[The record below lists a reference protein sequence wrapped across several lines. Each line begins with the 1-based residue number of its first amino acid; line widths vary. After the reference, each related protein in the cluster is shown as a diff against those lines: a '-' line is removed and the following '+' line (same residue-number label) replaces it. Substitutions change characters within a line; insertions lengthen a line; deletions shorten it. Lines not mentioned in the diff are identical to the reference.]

1 MTTVLIL
8 YASSLGNTKRMA
20 DAIAEGA
27 SGVEQTTVRMQ
38 TVDATSID
46 DVWSCDALVLGSPV
60 RQGAADSRVRNFIEG
75 DCERLML
82 SGRLATK
89 VGAVFTVGAS
99 PHGRHGD
106 GAELAQLGMLRAL
119 AAGGMTIVSGPCEW
133 HNATLRGPYWGPH
146 ARLCVRDDGREV
158 LQEGSIESGHLHG
171 YRIAQA
177 TLSFKYQPM
186 ARPRRR
192 TGSWPRVAELFSGVR
207 EHLRSV
213 R

>member
-1 MTTVLIL
+1 MTTVLII

-27 SGVEQTTVRMQ
+27 RGIDSAVVRLK
-38 TVDATSID
+38 TVDETSID
-46 DVWSCDALVLGSPV
+46 DVWACDALVLGSPV
-60 RQGAADSRVRNFIEG
+60 RQGSADARVRNFIEV

-89 VGAVFTVGAS
+89 VGAVFTVGAN

-106 GAELAQLGMLRAL
+106 GAEIAQLAMLRPL
-119 AAGGMTIVSGPCEW
+119 AAGGMTLVSGPCEW
-133 HNATLRGPYWGPH
+133 RSATMRGPYWGPH
-146 ARLCVRDDGREV
+146 ARLRMQEDGREV
-158 LQEGSIESGHLHG
+158 LQEGSVEAGHLHG

-177 TLSFKYQPM
+177 SLSFKHAPLD
-186 ARPRRR
+186 RPRRVVSR
-192 TGSWPRVAELFSGVR
+192 PRIADLFNGMR
-207 EHLRSV
+207 EHMRSV

>member
-27 SGVEQTTVRMQ
+27 GDVEQVTVRMQ
-38 TVDATSID
+38 TIDETSID
-46 DVWSCDALVLGSPV
+46 DIWACDALVLGSPV
-60 RQGAADSRVRNFIEG
+60 RQGSADLRVRSFLEN

-89 VGAVFTVGAS
+89 VGAVFTVGAT

-106 GAELAQLGMLRAL
+106 GAEIAQLAMLRSL

-133 HNATLRGPYWGPH
+133 RSATLRGPFWGPH
-146 ARLCVRDDGREV
+146 ARLCIQEDGREV
-158 LQEGSIESGHLHG
+158 LQDGSVEAGQLHG
-171 YRIAQA
+171 YRVAQA
-177 TLSFKYQPM
+177 TQSFKHRPSM
-186 ARPRRR
+186 LPRRMA
-192 TGSWPRVAELFSGVR
+192 GGWPRMADIFSGVR
-207 EHLRSV
+207 AHLRSV